1 MKKPPE
7 QVTKFAK
14 EQGIRTGN
22 LGLVDI
28 FGAWEHI
35 GIPAGELIESVVAN
49 EFAFDGSS
57 IRSGIS
63 TEASDTPAI
72 PGHEPESFI
81 FENVQRD
88 QKANGT
94 FCSGDREE
102 ATRNTFPGNLRFTI
116 TPDSTST
123 HRFGFLPAQFLFL
136 S

>member
-7 QVTKFAK
+7 PVTKFAT
-14 EQGIRTGN
+14 EQGIRSEN
-22 LGLVDI
+22 LGFVDI

-35 GIPAGELIESVVAN
+35 GIPAGELIESVVAD

-57 IRSGIS
+57 IRRGIS

-94 FCSGDREE
+94 FWSGDREE
-102 ATRNTFPGNLRFTI
+102 ATRNTSPGNLRFTI